1 MKLNRV
7 VFAGAAAV
15 AMLAALAS
23 APARANG
30 VTWSVGVH
38 AAPGVHIGATNAQP
52 YYVIEDSN
60 GKIIVK
66 QPIGYTSKEEFIKFL
81 DEGISNYKKP

>member
-1 MKLNRV
+1 MKLNRS

-15 AMLAALAS
+15 ALLATLAS

-52 YYVIEDSN
+52 YYVQPAPVYAQPQPVYIAPQPQ
-60 GKIIVK
+60 GIVINS
-66 QPIGYTSKEEFIKFL
+66 QIHLRP
-81 DEGISNYKKP
+81 